1 MRAPLPTAAL
11 AGIPSGLQGQGPWLG
26 RRQLFIRFAGEAET
40 ATMYT
45 AAALANEL
53 RRATSRS
60 AFHSIAIGGRD
71 ALANTEFLAIGGRD
85 ALANTEFLAAALDA
99 LASPL
104 PVLLATDGQRPEALA
119 GVGRRV
125 ALVQVSLDPAAPD
138 AVAERA
144 VETLR
149 AAAHARTEH
158 ALVLAWSA
166 PTSDAQLLR
175 AVERAHAASGGTIIV
190 VHPDPA
196 GDGREPDV
204 PVWVDSR
211 WTALM
216 ERLVALHADT
226 RLALRL
232 PAPVGMT

>member
-60 AFHSIAIGGRD
+60 AFHSI
-71 ALANTEFLAIGGRD
+71 AIGGRD